1 MNDKITYSIGNKVF
15 ALDGKK
21 AKEVQDAKRVINGR
35 DVETFNLLPIKY
47 TWAYDLYK
55 KMAANHW
62 EPEDIPMQKDIEQWR
77 SDDGFITDADRWII
91 KMGLGF
97 FSAAEGMI
105 GDNIMHGIRRAV
117 TSPEL
122 KLILGRHAHE
132 ENIHADSLL
141 YMISS
146 LGVDPFECQAMF
158 EDIPSIDNKV
168 KWFRNITKEL
178 RTLMGADTIIDL
190 TSTKNKQIFAK
201 NLFVYGQAFEGCQF
215 YALFGMIL
223 SLKRQN
229 KFPGIGQMFT
239 YTLRDESNHIELLRL
254 LFNSLIEENPD
265 IMTPAFSSELTAIMQ
280 EAVTLEDAFIDDCL
294 PASVIGLVAEDYKEY
309 IRYCADRRLEG
320 VGLDIEFKATNKLEW
335 LSEAIDLK
343 KEANFFE
350 ARVVE
355 YQKSSVLSGYD
366 DDDL

>member
-1 MNDKITYSIGNKVF
+1 MNKKITYKVGNKVF
-15 ALDGKK
+15 ALDAQK
-21 AKEVQDAKRVINGR
+21 AEAVQNAKRVINGQ
-35 DVETFNLLPIKY
+35 DVETFNLLPLKY
-47 TWAYDLYK
+47 KWAYDLYK
-55 KMAANHW
+55 QMAANHW

-77 SDDGFITDADRWII
+77 STDGFITDTDRWII

-105 GDNIMHGIRRAV
+105 GDNIMHGVRRAV

-122 KLILGRHAHE
+122 KLVLGRHAHE

-158 EDIPSIDNKV
+158 EDIPSIANKV
-168 KWFRNITKEL
+168 AWFRNVTKDL
-178 RTLMGADTIIDL
+178 RSRMGADTIIDL
-190 TSTKNKQIFAK
+190 TSTIDKQIFAK
-201 NLFVYGQAFEGCQF
+201 NLFVYGQTFEGMQF
-215 YALFGMIL
+215 YSLFGMIL

-239 YTLRDESNHIELLRL
+239 YTLRDESNHIELLRK
-254 LFNSLIEENPD
+254 LFNELVSENPD
-265 IMTPAFSSELTAIMQ
+265 IMTNDFKESLIPIME
-280 EAVTLEDAFIDDCL
+280 EAVRLEDCFIDDCL
-294 PASVIGLVAEDYKEY
+294 PTSVVGLVADDYKEY
-309 IRYCADRRLEG
+309 IRYCANRRLEG
-320 VGLDIEFKATNKLEW
+320 IGLKGIYDAENKLDW

-343 KEANFFE
+343 KEVNFFE
-350 ARVVE
+350 SRVVE

>member
-1 MNDKITYSIGNKVF
+1 MSKKITYNVGNKVF
-15 ALDGKK
+15 ALDAQK
-21 AKEVQDAKRVINGR
+21 AEAVQNAKRVINGQ
-35 DVETFNLLPIKY
+35 DVETFNLLPLKY
-47 TWAYDLYK
+47 KWAYDLYK
-55 KMAANHW
+55 QMAANHW
-62 EPEDIPMQKDIEQWR
+62 EPEDIPMQRDAEQWR
-77 SDDGFITDADRWII
+77 STDGFITDTDRWII

-105 GDNIMHGIRRAV
+105 GDNIMHGVRRAV

-122 KLILGRHAHE
+122 KLVLGRHAHE

-146 LGVDPFECQAMF
+146 LGVDPYECQAMF
-158 EDIPSIDNKV
+158 EDIPSIAAKV
-168 KWFRNITKEL
+168 SWFRGITKDL
-178 RTLMGADTIIDL
+178 RERMGSDTIIDL
-190 TSTKNKQIFAK
+190 TSTRDKQIFAK
-201 NLFVYGQAFEGCQF
+201 NLFVYGQAFEGMQF
-215 YALFGMIL
+215 YSLFGMIL

-239 YTLRDESNHIELLRL
+239 YTLRDESNHIELLRK
-254 LFNSLIEENPD
+254 LFNELVSENPD
-265 IMTPAFSSELTAIMQ
+265 IMTEQFKNSLVPIME
-280 EAVTLEDAFIDDCL
+280 EAVALEDRFIDDCL
-294 PASVIGLVAEDYKEY
+294 PVSAIGLVADDYKEY

-320 VGLDIEFKATNKLEW
+320 IGLSPKFGAKNKLEW

-343 KEANFFE
+343 KEVNFFE
-350 ARVVE
+350 SRVVE